1 MLPSTVQFFET
12 DLVIPSYTPSIG
24 RRWEL
29 RVAELAVC
37 KGYWSSAKFIRNMAV
52 LVRREGER
60 TRSWMSMTPMEIE
73 SQEIGCRLATGYTAV
88 MGMGMGWAAINA
100 AIQPAVTRV
109 TVVERDPEVIALIR
123 DNRIFEQIPP
133 ESAAKIDVVEADAL
147 EWRSETPVDTLLAD
161 IWLPLNGDDRVDQV
175 RVMHANTGAT
185 RIYFWG
191 QEMVFARRARD
202 SGRTLDDA
210 TLAAIIADLGLPL
223 IGPEWPDYATLCA
236 HAATHW
242 LRDP

>member
-12 DLVIPSYTPSIG
+12 DLFVPSYTPSTG
-24 RRWEL
+24 RHWQL

-37 KGYWSSAKFIRNMAV
+37 KGYWSGARFIRNMAV
-52 LVRREGER
+52 LMRQEDNQM
-60 TRSWMSMTPMEIE
+60 RSWMSMTPVEIE
-73 SQEIGCRLATGYTAV
+73 SQEIGCRLATGHTVV

-100 AIQPAVTRV
+100 AIQPSVTRV

-123 DNRIFEQIPP
+123 DNAIFEQIPP
-133 ESAAKIDVVEADAL
+133 VSAAKIDIVEADAL
-147 EWRSETPVDTLLAD
+147 EWRSGTPVDTLLAD

-175 RVMHANTGAT
+175 RVMHANTGAA

-202 SGRTLDDA
+202 SGRTMDDA
-210 TLAAIIADLGLPL
+210 TLAAIIADLALPL
-223 IGPEWPDYATLCA
+223 LGPEWPDYPTLCA
-236 HAATHW
+236 HAATQW